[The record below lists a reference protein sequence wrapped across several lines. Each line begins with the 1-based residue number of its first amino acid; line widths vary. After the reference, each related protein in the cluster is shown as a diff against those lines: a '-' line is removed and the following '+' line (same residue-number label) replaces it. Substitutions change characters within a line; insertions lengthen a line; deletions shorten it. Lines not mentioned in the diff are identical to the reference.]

1 MTNNENKE
9 MSGLRLKSGKLS
21 SLLGPKKEDN
31 ASGPIKIELS
41 KIDEDAGQPRTSN
54 NPGFSKES
62 IGELAQTIKERGV
75 KTPISVRVNP
85 ENPERF
91 IINHGARRYRASQA
105 AGMTT
110 IPAFVD
116 DDYSEA
122 DQVIENIQRDG
133 LTAREIADFIGRQK
147 SSGKKGVDIAA
158 MLGKSAAWVS
168 QYSAILEMPEWMED
182 AFNEGRLTD
191 VTLVNDILKFIKKNK
206 KEEDVKAWFEA
217 EEIISRNNFKLF
229 CEFILNKDKISLIE
243 NSGKTGNADTWTEG
257 DIEYGHNEEEDEVL
271 EKENKADVNEFSG
284 IIEHPSSKQV
294 EEARKKQREAEREDK
309 EEDPKKLKKAII
321 FGVYRDRIVR
331 LLLSVRPDTVGFI
344 AIKYE
349 DDGEE
354 AEVPAGD
361 IKLTEIMEG

>member
-1 MTNNENKE
+1 MTNNE

-21 SLLGPKKEDN
+21 SLLGPKKEEN

-62 IGELAQTIKERGV
+62 IRELAQTIKERGV
-75 KTPISVRVNP
+75 KTPISVRINP

-91 IINHGARRYRASQA
+91 VINHGARRYRASQA

-110 IPAFVD
+110 IPAFID

-168 QYSAILEMPEWMED
+168 QYSAILEMPEWMEG
-182 AFNEGRLTD
+182 AFNEGKLTD

-206 KEEDVKAWFEA
+206 KEEEVKEWFEA

-229 CEFILNKDKISLIE
+229 CEFILNKDKISPTK
-243 NSGKTGNADTWTEG
+243 NAGKEDSWNED
-257 DIEYGHNEEEDEVL
+257 DIEYEHGKEKDEVL
-271 EKENKADVNEFSG
+271 EKENKAANANEFSG
-284 IIEHPSSKQV
+284 IIENPSSQQI
-294 EEARKKQREAEREDK
+294 EEAKKKQKEAERDEK
-309 EEDPKKLKKAII
+309 EEDSKKLKKAII

-331 LLLSVRPDTVGFI
+331 LRLSVRPDTVGFI